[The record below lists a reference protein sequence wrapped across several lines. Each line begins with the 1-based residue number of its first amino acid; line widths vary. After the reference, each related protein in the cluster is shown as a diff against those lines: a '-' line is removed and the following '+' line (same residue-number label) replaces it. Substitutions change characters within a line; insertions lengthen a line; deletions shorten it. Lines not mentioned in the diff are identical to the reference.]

1 MGFYVLTAICIVF
14 FCVALYDLWQ
24 MINNN
29 DKSMWYSV
37 GYNIMLSL
45 VAAFLAA
52 RETGVL

>member
-14 FCVALYDLWQ
+14 FCVALHDLWQ
-24 MINNN
+24 MINSN

-37 GYNIMLSL
+37 SYNIMFSL

-52 RETGVL
+52 RKAGVL